1 MIKVKRVY
9 HEPLEEDGLRILV
22 DRLWPR
28 GISKKD
34 AKVDLWI
41 NEVAP
46 STDLRKWFNHEDPKW
61 QEFRKKYFLEL
72 KERKEEIKQLIELKG
87 EEDITLLFSAKNEE
101 HNNAVALK
109 EYLEEVG

>member
-9 HEPLEEDGLRILV
+9 DEPLEEDGLRILV

-46 STDLRKWFNHEDPKW
+46 STDLRKWFNHEDIKW
-61 QEFRKKYFLEL
+61 QEFREKYFLEL
-72 KERKEEIKQLIELKG
+72 KERKEEIKQLTELKG
-87 EEDITLLFSAKNEE
+87 QQDLTLLFSAKNQE